1 MKRTSRL
8 ANLRGAG
15 VLVFTFAVLALV
27 AVPASAVA
35 VPGTY
40 TVKALVSNNGVP
52 VTTVDARL
60 QNAWG
65 LVAGPGTPWWV
76 SDNGADFS
84 TLYNATGVKRNLN
97 VSVDGAPTGI
107 VFNGDSTSFRVGPNN
122 AGALF
127 IFATEGGT
135 IAGWHPSLGTA
146 SQVKVDSSEGGAVYK
161 GLAIATAAMGPQLY
175 ATDFH
180 NARVDV
186 FNATWAA
193 ISPAGGFVDPKIP
206 AGYAPFGIQT
216 IGARIFVTFSKQGPG
231 AKDEID
237 GQGLGL
243 VDAFDTDG
251 NLLVR
256 VAQHGQLN
264 APWGLALAPASFGR
278 FGGDLLVGNFGDGHV
293 NAYQELPDG
302 TFGLI
307 GALRTADGR
316 KLAIDGLWALQ
327 FGHGTVNNGPID
339 KLFFTAGPNDEAD
352 GLFGTITAA

>member
-27 AVPASAVA
+27 AVPAAPAAVSGRYT
-35 VPGTY
+35 GT
-40 TVKALVSNNGVP
+40 ALVSNNGVP
-52 VTTVDARL
+52 GTTVDARL
-60 QNAWG
+60 VNAWG

-107 VFNGDSTSFRVGPNN
+107 VFNGVSTAFEVGPSN

-135 IAGWHPSLGTA
+135 IAGWHPSLGTVA
-146 SQVKVDSSEGGAVYK
+146 QVKVDSSDAGAIYK
-161 GLAIATAAMGPQLY
+161 GLAIATVATGPQLY

-180 NARVDV
+180 NAQVDV

-193 ISPAGGFVDPKIP
+193 VQTSGGFVDSTIP
-206 AGYAPFGIQT
+206 AGYAPCGIQT
-216 IGARIFVTFSKQGPG
+216 IGARICVTFAKQGPG
-231 AKDEID
+231 AKDEFD
-237 GQGLGL
+237 GQGLGC

-251 NLLVR
+251 NL
-256 VAQHGQLN
+256 A
-264 APWGLALAPASFGR
+264 
-278 FGGDLLVGNFGDGHV
+278 
-293 NAYQELPDG
+293 
-302 TFGLI
+302 
-307 GALRTADGR
+307 
-316 KLAIDGLWALQ
+316 
-327 FGHGTVNNGPID
+327 
-339 KLFFTAGPNDEAD
+339 
-352 GLFGTITAA
+352 

>member
-52 VTTVDARL
+52 GTTVDARL

-65 LVAGPGTPWWV
+65 LVAGPATPWWV

-84 TLYNATGVKRNLN
+84 TLYNPTGVKRNLN

-107 VFNGDSTSFRVGPNN
+107 VFNGVSTAFEVGPSN

-135 IAGWHPSLGTA
+135 IAGWHPSLGTVA
-146 SQVKVDSSEGGAVYK
+146 QVKVDSSEAGAIYK
-161 GLAIATAAMGPQLY
+161 GLAIATVATGPQLY

-193 ISPAGGFVDPKIP
+193 LQTWGGFVDSKIP

-216 IGARIFVTFSKQGPG
+216 IGARTLGRFAKQGAG
-231 AKDEID
+231 AKDELD
-237 GQGLGL
+237 GQGLGF
-243 VDAFDTDG
+243 VDAIDTDG

-278 FGGDLLVGNFGDGHV
+278 FGGDLLVGNFV
-293 NAYQELPDG
+293 
-302 TFGLI
+302 
-307 GALRTADGR
+307 
-316 KLAIDGLWALQ
+316 
-327 FGHGTVNNGPID
+327 
-339 KLFFTAGPNDEAD
+339 
-352 GLFGTITAA
+352 